1 MTYLLLI
8 KYITLK
14 LAFYKGYRIW
24 MLNCPVAY
32 STVGLPKL
40 DGMIIA
46 CCSQDNWFTGTIC
59 FSHPLAII
67 CAYLLRLLHEISSIG
82 AKMYRFYWAAWL
94 TWKFFCNQV
103 YRWVRMVGSFTLF
116 FPGWGQTRQVKTR
129 ISFRNVRNRNICEKL
144 VGNIFWHCL
153 PFL

>member
-8 KYITLK
+8 KYVTLK
-14 LAFYKGYRIW
+14 LAFYEGYRIW

-82 AKMYRFYWAAWL
+82 AKMYRF
-94 TWKFFCNQV
+94 FN
-103 YRWVRMVGSFTLF
+103 FTIELHGLHEYF
-116 FPGWGQTRQVKTR
+116 LVTKYTAEFGWSAHSLL
-129 ISFRNVRNRNICEKL
+129 SFRGGDRQDK
-144 VGNIFWHCL
+144 
-153 PFL
+153 

>member
-1 MTYLLLI
+1 MTDLLLI

-67 CAYLLRLLHEISSIG
+67 CAYLLRLLHEISPIG
-82 AKMYRFYWAAWL
+82 AKTYP
-94 TWKFFCNQV
+94 FFNFTIELHSLHESFLETSIPLSSDGRLIHSLV
-103 YRWVRMVGSFTLF
+103 SGVGTDKTSETSGSLEFLSEMPETVTF
-116 FPGWGQTRQVKTR
+116 VK
-129 ISFRNVRNRNICEKL
+129 N
-144 VGNIFWHCL
+144 
-153 PFL
+153 